1 MKSTVKRMTVGA
13 ALGGALFLSAGM
25 GIANAQPRDGQVDL
39 ALGTA
44 GVLEDVPIGAASQ
57 VAAGVCDG
65 DIGQITTLA
74 ETVDANGAQT
84 NVCNN
89 TIGAVEF
96 RQNDGAPASAEE
108 PQSNQQ
114 GTQESTEGSAEE
126 STDGASAEGTG
137 PSEDT
142 DSSTAPTTTTAHNAA
157 GRAMMR

>member
-1 MKSTVKRMTVGA
+1 MKSTMKRMTVGA

-44 GVLEDVPIGAASQ
+44 GVLEDVPIGAAAQ
-57 VAAGVCDG
+57 VAAGVCDS

-89 TIGAVEF
+89 TVGAVEF
-96 RQNDGAPASAEE
+96 RQNEGAPASAEE
-108 PQSNQQ
+108 PQA
-114 GTQESTEGSAEE
+114 AEE
-126 STDGASAEGTG
+126 STDGASADGTG
-137 PSEDT
+137 PAEGT
-142 DSSTAPTTTTAHNAA
+142 DSSTAPTTTTEEDS
-157 GRAMMR
+157 GS

>member
-1 MKSTVKRMTVGA
+1 MKSTMKRMTVGA

-44 GVLEDVPIGAASQ
+44 GVLEDVPIGAAAQ
-57 VAAGVCDG
+57 VAAGVCDS

-96 RQNDGAPASAEE
+96 RQNEGAPVSAEE
-108 PQSNQQ
+108 PQ
-114 GTQESTEGSAEE
+114 GTSESTEE
-126 STDGASAEGTG
+126 STDGASAESAG
-137 PSEDT
+137 PSEETDT
-142 DSSTAPTTTTAHNAA
+142 TSTPTTTTEEDS
-157 GRAMMR
+157 GS